1 MRCYDRQVEV
11 KLSERAAA
19 IVAEQVAAGR
29 YRSIEEAVEA
39 GVAMLDDDGGMDID
53 AILEA
58 NREALLEGERALDRG
73 DSQEVTPEFIQAL
86 RDRIASKSRTT

>member
-29 YRSIEEAVEA
+29 YRSIE
-39 GVAMLDDDGGMDID
+39 GGMDID